1 MSQTQSLLVLGILR
15 KTSKEVRLL
24 LYIGKR
30 SCGLV
35 MTYMSG
41 WVRHGIDMD
50 LVTPVHG
57 RIGKKTT
64 IAESHY
70 LLKQLVRDMLRILL
84 KYQQST

>member
-1 MSQTQSLLVLGILR
+1 
-15 KTSKEVRLL
+15 
-24 LYIGKR
+24 
-30 SCGLV
+30 
-35 MTYMSG
+35 MTYMNG

-70 LLKQLVRDMLRILL
+70 LLKQLVRNMLRILL

>member
-1 MSQTQSLLVLGILR
+1 MA
-15 KTSKEVRLL
+15 
-24 LYIGKR
+24 YI
-30 SCGLV
+30 
-35 MTYMSG
+35 SG

-70 LLKQLVRDMLRILL
+70 LPKQLVRNMLRGLL